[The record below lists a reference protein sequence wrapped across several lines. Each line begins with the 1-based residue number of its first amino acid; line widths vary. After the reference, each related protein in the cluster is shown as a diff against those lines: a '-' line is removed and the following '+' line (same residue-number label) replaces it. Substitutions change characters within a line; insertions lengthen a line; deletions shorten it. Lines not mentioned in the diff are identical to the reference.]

1 MNIDRKST
9 LRGLVMALCAVAL
22 AACQSAPERADEA
35 TAESGAS
42 VPAAM
47 LGDWDGELVA
57 GAQKLALRL
66 HIAAGGVSLDVPAQ
80 RVAGA
85 KASSVV
91 FADGL
96 LVAEFDAFRASVELR
111 AAEGGGL
118 DAIWAQSGARL
129 PLTFARAGDGSAA
142 AVPAA
147 PAVPARRGESV
158 RFKSGQAGV
167 ELAGTLRLPDGK
179 GPFPCL
185 ILVSGSGAQDRDEA
199 IGTIMP
205 FRDIAEGMAARG
217 WATLRYDDRGVG
229 ESGGTFPGSTS
240 EDFALDAVGAYRF
253 ASADGRIDARR
264 VALAGHSEGGYIIAI
279 AENLLGGVYGL
290 VSIAGPGV
298 GGYEILLDQS
308 RDILA
313 GMGAP
318 AEAIESSQAINRA
331 LYDMIL
337 ESDEFPLE
345 AVKAELSKAGLP
357 PDQLE
362 AQLPMLR
369 DPWFKAFLRSN
380 PAGYYSRVRS
390 PVLAI
395 NGSKDSQ
402 VRAGKNLAAIETAV
416 KRAGVPV
423 KAVAMDG
430 LNHLFQQANTGM
442 PDEYMGLPPA
452 FSPEAIALMADWLD
466 RLGAR

>member
-1 MNIDRKST
+1 MNIHRRST
-9 LRGLVMALCAVAL
+9 FRGIALALCAVAL

-35 TAESGAS
+35 PAPTGTE

-47 LGDWDGELVA
+47 LGDWEGVLVA
-57 GAQKLALRL
+57 GAQKLALGL
-66 HIAAGGVSLDVPAQ
+66 HITSDGVSLDVPAQ

-85 KASSVV
+85 KASAVT

-111 AAEGGGL
+111 ASDSGGL

-129 PLTFARAGDGSAA
+129 PLTFARAGGESAA

-147 PAVPARRGESV
+147 PARIGESV

-199 IGTIMP
+199 IGPITP

-229 ESGGTFPGSTS
+229 ESGGTFSGSTS

-253 ASADGRIDARR
+253 AAADSRIDAGR
-264 VALAGHSEGGYIIAI
+264 VALAGHSEGGYVIAI
-279 AENLLGGVYGL
+279 AENLIGGVYGL

-337 ESDEFPLE
+337 ASDEFPLE
-345 AVKAELSKAGLP
+345 AAKAELSKAGLP

-362 AQLPMLR
+362 AQLSALR

-380 PAGYYSRVRS
+380 PAEYYSRVRS
-390 PVLAI
+390 PVLAL

-402 VRAGKNLAAIETAV
+402 VRAGKNLAAIEASAA
-416 KRAGVPV
+416 KAGVPV
-423 KAVAMDG
+423 KAVAMEG

-452 FSPEAIALMADWLD
+452 FSPEAIALIADWLD
-466 RLGAR
+466 GLGKR

>member
-1 MNIDRKST
+1 MNIHRRST
-9 LRGLVMALCAVAL
+9 FRGIVMALCAVAM
-22 AACQSAPERADEA
+22 AACQSAPKRVDEA
-35 TAESGAS
+35 PEPTESD

-47 LGDWDGELVA
+47 LGDWEGVLVA
-57 GAQKLALRL
+57 GAQKLALGL
-66 HIAAGGVSLDVPAQ
+66 HISSDGVSLDVPAQ

-85 KASSVV
+85 KASSVT

-96 LVAEFDAFRASVELR
+96 LVAEFDAFKASVELR
-111 AAEGGGL
+111 AADSGGL

-129 PLTFARAGDGSAA
+129 PLTFARAGGESAA
-142 AVPAA
+142 AAPAA
-147 PAVPARRGESV
+147 PARIGESV

-199 IGTIMP
+199 IGPITP

-229 ESGGTFPGSTS
+229 ESGGTFSGSTS
-240 EDFALDAVGAYRF
+240 EDFALDALGAYRF
-253 ASADGRIDARR
+253 AAADSRIDAGR
-264 VALAGHSEGGYIIAI
+264 VALAGHSEGGYVIAI
-279 AENLLGGVYGL
+279 AENLIGGVYGL

-337 ESDEFPLE
+337 ASDEFPLE
-345 AVKAELSKAGLP
+345 AAKAELSKAGLP

-362 AQLPMLR
+362 AQLSALR

-380 PAGYYSRVRS
+380 PAEYYSRVRS
-390 PVLAI
+390 PVLAL

-402 VRAGKNLAAIETAV
+402 VRAGKNLAAIEAAAA
-416 KRAGVPV
+416 KAGVPV
-423 KAVAMDG
+423 KAVAMEG

-442 PDEYMGLPPA
+442 PDEYMGLPPD
-452 FSPEAIALMADWLD
+452 FSPEAIALIADWLD
-466 RLGAR
+466 GIGKR